1 MTRALADL
9 TLAGMRR
16 ERREVHA
23 VAEALHRSGGWLDGF
38 GYAMLAEEWQAGPD
52 CRRARLG

>member
-9 TLAGMRR
+9 TLAGM
-16 ERREVHA
+16 RREVHA